1 MNGLRKTATDVES
14 LDFARGLVT
23 FLRIRMSRTVAIAVA
38 TVVAIGAAGA
48 GYWVGTRQ
56 SPPAAAPA
64 AAAKGGGQ
72 QAAGPGTTVE
82 ATKVVTAPMPQ
93 TITAVGSLRSDES
106 VTLRPETAGRISA
119 ITFQEGQRVARGTP
133 LVKLDPAIPEAEY
146 AQAKANLT
154 LAKAK
159 FDRAVDLANRNYISG
174 QAKDEAEN
182 SYRVAEATLQLAQ
195 AKLAKTE
202 IRAPFAGIIGLRSVS
217 MGDYVKEGADLVN
230 LESIDPLK
238 VDFRVPETY
247 LRQVQP
253 GQSLTITLDA
263 MPGSTFDGKVV
274 ALNPLVD
281 AAGRSIVIR
290 AQVRNQDTVL
300 RPGMFA
306 RVRLITKD
314 QADAMIV
321 PEQALVPQGS
331 EQYVFK
337 IIDNKAARV
346 KIETGQ
352 RRDGK
357 VEVIAGLVPGDLIV
371 TAGQLKIRDGSPVTV
386 MGRQDDK
393 AANAPASPRV
403 SSAGPNDAGPSPI
416 VPADASVKST
426 GMPARPP
433 KS

>member
-1 MNGLRKTATDVES
+1 
-14 LDFARGLVT
+14 
-23 FLRIRMSRTVAIAVA
+23 MSRTAATTVA
-38 TVVAIGAAGA
+38 VVFAIGAAAA
-48 GYWVGTRQ
+48 GYWFGTQRT
-56 SPPAAAPA
+56 PAPSQAASAP
-64 AAAKGGGQ
+64 AKGGGQ
-72 QAAGPGTTVE
+72 QQAAPAAVTVE

-119 ITFQEGQRVARGTP
+119 ITFQEGQRVAKGAP

-182 SYRVAEATLQLAQ
+182 SYKVAQATLQLAA

-202 IRAPFAGIIGLRSVS
+202 IRAPFAGLIGLRSVS
-217 MGDYVKEGADLVN
+217 VGDYVKEGADLVN
-230 LESIDPLK
+230 LEAIDPLK

-263 MPGSTFDGKVV
+263 LPGSTFDGKVV

-306 RVRLITKD
+306 RVRLITKE
-314 QADAMIV
+314 QADAMVV
-321 PEQALVPQGS
+321 PEQALVPQGT
-331 EQYVFK
+331 ERYVFR
-337 IIDNKAARV
+337 IVDNKAARV
-346 KIETGQ
+346 KVETGQ

-357 VEVIAGLVPGDLIV
+357 VEIISGLMPGDLIV
-371 TAGQLKIRDGSPVTV
+371 TAGHLKIRDGSTVTV
-386 MGRQDDK
+386 VSTDDK
-393 AANAPASPRV
+393 ADKAASASPQSPASAASPNDGGISPIPPANAA
-403 SSAGPNDAGPSPI
+403 
-416 VPADASVKST
+416 VKSNGGAPRT
-426 GMPARPP
+426 P

>member
-1 MNGLRKTATDVES
+1 
-14 LDFARGLVT
+14 
-23 FLRIRMSRTVAIAVA
+23 MSRTVAIAA
-38 TVVAIGAAGA
+38 AAVVAIGAAGA
-48 GYWVGTRQ
+48 GYWMGTQR
-56 SPPAAAPA
+56 SPAPA
-64 AAAKGGGQ
+64 SGPQQASGAAKGGPQ
-72 QAAGPGTTVE
+72 QGGGSQAVTVE
-82 ATKVVTAPMPQ
+82 AIKVVTAPMPQ

-106 VTLRPETAGRISA
+106 VTLRPETAGRINA
-119 ITFQEGQRVARGTP
+119 ITFQEGQRVAKGAP

-182 SYRVAEATLQLAQ
+182 TYRVAQATLQLAE

-202 IRAPFAGIIGLRSVS
+202 LRAPFAGIIGLRSVS
-217 MGDYVKEGADLVN
+217 VGDYVKEGADLVN

-263 MPGSTFDGKVV
+263 MPGSKFDGKVI

-306 RVRLITKD
+306 RVRLITKE
-314 QADAMIV
+314 QADAMVV
-321 PEQALVPQGS
+321 PEQALVPQGT

-337 IIDNKAARV
+337 IVDSKVSRV
-346 KIETGQ
+346 KVETGQ

-357 VEVIAGLVPGDLIV
+357 VEVISGLAPGDLIV
-371 TAGQLKIRDGSPVTV
+371 TAGQLKLRDGVTV
-386 MGRQDDK
+386 SVPGGKQDDK
-393 AANAPASPRV
+393 AAPDKAASAAPTPSSGESSASPIAPAN
-403 SSAGPNDAGPSPI
+403 AA
-416 VPADASVKST
+416 VKS
-426 GMPARPP
+426 GDVPARPP